1 MSDTKN
7 NFDFLRLLFAS
18 FVIITH
24 SYALSGNKECDLLCQ
39 YTNGQVSF
47 SYLGVRGFFVISGYL
62 VFQSLKRSRN
72 IFDYSIKRI
81 LRLYPA
87 LILMLILTI
96 LFVPFVYES
105 AIPYFKNKSILTY
118 ILNNI
123 TLYRPQHTITGVF
136 ETNPY
141 RSAVNGSLWTI
152 PYEVVMYIFLALFFV
167 VRKNTYFLK
176 ILLGFFF
183 LATYIV
189 NVLFVENIKKYGFF
203 FGDEYIYD
211 LSCFFI
217 MGALLDAFKI
227 DKLARRKT
235 LLVLLALVSFIFIFF
250 NCFLYVLYITLP
262 LFIIVFGLMSVP
274 YINNLKSKIGDI
286 SYGVYLY
293 AFPVQ
298 QTVMY
303 YFKLSTIELMVTSM
317 FISYLLGW
325 FSWHFIEKK
334 ALAYK

>member
-105 AIPYFKNKSILTY
+105 AIPYFKNKSI
-118 ILNNI
+118 
-123 TLYRPQHTITGVF
+123 
-136 ETNPY
+136 
-141 RSAVNGSLWTI
+141 
-152 PYEVVMYIFLALFFV
+152 
-167 VRKNTYFLK
+167 
-176 ILLGFFF
+176 
-183 LATYIV
+183 
-189 NVLFVENIKKYGFF
+189 
-203 FGDEYIYD
+203 
-211 LSCFFI
+211 
-217 MGALLDAFKI
+217 
-227 DKLARRKT
+227 
-235 LLVLLALVSFIFIFF
+235 
-250 NCFLYVLYITLP
+250 
-262 LFIIVFGLMSVP
+262 
-274 YINNLKSKIGDI
+274 
-286 SYGVYLY
+286 
-293 AFPVQ
+293 
-298 QTVMY
+298 
-303 YFKLSTIELMVTSM
+303 
-317 FISYLLGW
+317 
-325 FSWHFIEKK
+325 
-334 ALAYK
+334 